1 MYVYGGV
8 LKTFTFSSH
17 NYFFLFFLYNNEMV
31 TEQAVVLM
39 VWLCLTL
46 QV

>member
-1 MYVYGGV
+1 
-8 LKTFTFSSH
+8 
-17 NYFFLFFLYNNEMV
+17 MV